1 MSVDEQKNEEYIE
14 NGGELD
20 IPIDMEIPINDR
32 RRFNEKGERIRDG
45 ETVKPTEPAKSAR
58 EIELESKLKAE
69 IERREAAEGKLVGVQ
84 AKFDEAKNNLERETA
99 QMRERLRKTLESS
112 AKQAQFDFLA
122 TILPVLDNLNRAITA
137 SEQDPSLDHLRDGV
151 IGTARSFEKALMSVG
166 VETVPGVGARFD
178 PELHEAVDM
187 KPVDPEQDG
196 IITAEYSKGYRL
208 GDRLL
213 RPARVQVGKA
223 IAMSASE

>member
-122 TILPVLDNLNRAITA
+122 TILP
-137 SEQDPSLDHLRDGV
+137 
-151 IGTARSFEKALMSVG
+151 
-166 VETVPGVGARFD
+166 
-178 PELHEAVDM
+178 
-187 KPVDPEQDG
+187 
-196 IITAEYSKGYRL
+196 
-208 GDRLL
+208 
-213 RPARVQVGKA
+213 
-223 IAMSASE
+223 